1 MIDPD
6 NRYGRE
12 LKASEEFFRFG
23 QDHSLAFYAQL
34 LSMRR
39 RAVSFFRRRTED
51 RALSRPAGRAGKCH
65 VTAASPPRDLPS
77 RAKYGRIE
85 SRSASPLWERPLAR
99 FWGGSTCAG
108 ATVLHGPDRLAAPDS
123 ASPWRRRGL
132 S

>member
-39 RAVSFFRRRTED
+39 RAVS
-51 RALSRPAGRAGKCH
+51 
-65 VTAASPPRDLPS
+65 SPP
-77 RAKYGRIE
+77 
-85 SRSASPLWERPLAR
+85 LA
-99 FWGGSTCAG
+99 
-108 ATVLHGPDRLAAPDS
+108 DLAAR
-123 ASPWRRRGL
+123 PWRRRTFLGEVPPRSGPSRRTTEL
-132 S
+132 ERS